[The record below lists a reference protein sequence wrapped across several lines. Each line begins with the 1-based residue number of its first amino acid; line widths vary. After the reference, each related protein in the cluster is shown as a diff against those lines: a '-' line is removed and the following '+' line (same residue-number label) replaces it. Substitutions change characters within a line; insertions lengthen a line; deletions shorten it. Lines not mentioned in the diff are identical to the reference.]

1 MLTPDITNVLSAQI
15 QGILT
20 LIVQSI
26 LHCTVAPTIL
36 DKFETDA
43 AVTFDLLVL
52 IRRRYSYISVR
63 ELSNLVDSAVDAR
76 N

>member
-1 MLTPDITNVLSAQI
+1 MLTPDTTNVLSAQI

-26 LHCTVAPTIL
+26 LHCNVAPIL